1 VHVGDLDG
9 TGERLSSS
17 KWRAR
22 VVVVVHDDL
31 DAPNSGVQVSVRFGP
46 NASLTCTTN
55 DLGRCSVAKRY
66 QTSKAKVTATV
77 VGLVG
82 QLPYDGA
89 ANHDADGDSDGTSI
103 VVLRP

>member
-31 DAPNSGVQVSVRFGP
+31 DSPNAGVQVTVRFGP

-55 DLGRCSVAKRY
+55 DLGRCSVSKRY

-77 VGLVG
+77 LGLAG